1 MKLSRRNFQLTS
13 LIVLDLNGEHALSGP
28 EIMVWPTAR
37 TRQSA
42 TWSYNWSARLVDRI
56 IDLTSFS
63 GHTCGSLVAIV
74 CVVLYAVATCSVADV
89 MALIRRRSKY
99 GGNAVNFRVST

>member
-1 MKLSRRNFQLTS
+1 VNHHSVAAS
-13 LIVLDLNGEHALSGP
+13 IVLDLNGEHALSGP
-28 EIMVWPTAR
+28 EIMVWRLWPTAR
-37 TRQSA
+37 TRQ
-42 TWSYNWSARLVDRI
+42 SARLVDRI

-74 CVVLYAVATCSVADV
+74 CVVLYAVATCSVADI